1 MMKRNKQ
8 TKPRRKRK
16 GRVLRLSIKAKGK
29 TKNRINAQKGFF
41 SLFFSRSS
49 SPSSKPLSLS
59 LSLFH
64 DRYAT
69 NPREIEKDTASFVGD
84 ARRLD
89 R

>member
-1 MMKRNKQ
+1 MIKRNKQ

-29 TKNRINAQKGFF
+29 TKTHKRHKKAFLSFLFSFVVSINQA
-41 SLFFSRSS
+41 
-49 SPSSKPLSLS
+49 S

-69 NPREIEKDTASFVGD
+69 NPREIERDTASFVGE

>member
-1 MMKRNKQ
+1 MIKRNKQ

-49 SPSSKPLSLS
+49 SPSIKP